1 MKYFERNIMNG
12 VDLHDL
18 QDNLHKAA
26 GVVESNIV
34 FMLTHDADETRS
46 ADVDMCQSAYNTI
59 AICEA
64 IIAKYPEDVVE
75 KALAN
80 VRSDMQKI
88 EERRDELKAIFGI
101 LFGGC

>member
-1 MKYFERNIMNG
+1 MKYFENNILNG
-12 VDLHDL
+12 SDMHDL
-18 QDNLHKAA
+18 YDNLHKAA

-46 ADVDMCQSAYNTI
+46 ADVDMCQPAYNTI
-59 AICEA
+59 AILEA
-64 IIAKYPEDVVE
+64 IIAEYPEYVVE

-88 EERRDELKAIFGI
+88 EERRDELKAIFDI

>member
-1 MKYFERNIMNG
+1 MKYFEQNIMNG
-12 VDLHDL
+12 VDMHDL
-18 QDNLHKAA
+18 HDNLHKAA

-59 AICEA
+59 AILEA
-64 IIAKYPEDVVE
+64 IISKYPEDVVE

-88 EERRDELKAIFGI
+88 EERRDELKVIFGI

>member
-18 QDNLHKAA
+18 HDYLHKAA

-88 EERRDELKAIFGI
+88 EERRNELKAIFGI

>member
-18 QDNLHKAA
+18 HDNLHKAA

-46 ADVDMCQSAYNTI
+46 ADVDMCQS
-59 AICEA
+59 
-64 IIAKYPEDVVE
+64 KYPEDVAE

-80 VRSDMQKI
+80 ARGDMQKI
-88 EERRDELKAIFGI
+88 EERRDELKAAFGI

>member
-12 VDLHDL
+12 VGLHDL
-18 QDNLHKAA
+18 HDNLHKAA

>member
-1 MKYFERNIMNG
+1 MKYFEHNIMNG
-12 VDLHDL
+12 VDLH
-18 QDNLHKAA
+18 DNLHKAA

-59 AICEA
+59 AILKA

>member
-1 MKYFERNIMNG
+1 MKYFEQNIMNG
-12 VDLHDL
+12 VDMHDL
-18 QDNLHKAA
+18 HDNLHKAA

-59 AICEA
+59 AILEA

-80 VRSDMQKI
+80 ARSEM
-88 EERRDELKAIFGI
+88 LKLRNKGDQMSALLAILLGR
-101 LFGGC
+101 C

>member
-1 MKYFERNIMNG
+1 MKYFEHNIMNG
-12 VDLHDL
+12 VDMHDL
-18 QDNLHKAA
+18 HDNLHKAA

-34 FMLTHDADETRS
+34 FMLTHDADEARS

-59 AICEA
+59 AVCEA
-64 IIAKYPEDVVE
+64 IIANYPEDIAE

-80 VRSDMQKI
+80 ARSGMRKI

>member
-1 MKYFERNIMNG
+1 MKYFEDNIMSG
-12 VDLHDL
+12 VDMHDL
-18 QDNLHKAA
+18 HDNLHKAA

-34 FMLTHDADETRS
+34 FMLTHGADETRS

-64 IIAKYPEDVVE
+64 IIAKYPEDVAE

-80 VRSDMQKI
+80 VRSDMQKLK
-88 EERRDELKAIFGI
+88 EWSRELKAVLGI
-101 LFGGC
+101 LLGGC